1 MKPFKFDNEYMEE
14 LLRAI
19 TLKQTMYSN
28 WKYLNLLK
36 QKSPGLSTFLEHLL
50 SYNFMPQIAL
60 PTRMTE
66 ETATLTDNIIINNNV
81 LNCIYGN
88 ITTSISDHLAQFIV
102 LNCLLGTSTDEDS
115 SQIFYRSFNNS
126 NEFPN
131 DINEINWSFVT
142 EKNDINVG
150 FETLLRLIESPN

>member
-19 TLKQTMYSN
+19 TLKQTLYSN

-36 QKSPGLSTFLEHLL
+36 QKSPGLSTFPEYLL

-102 LNCLLGTSTDEDS
+102 LN
-115 SQIFYRSFNNS
+115 Y
-126 NEFPN
+126 
-131 DINEINWSFVT
+131 
-142 EKNDINVG
+142 
-150 FETLLRLIESPN
+150 